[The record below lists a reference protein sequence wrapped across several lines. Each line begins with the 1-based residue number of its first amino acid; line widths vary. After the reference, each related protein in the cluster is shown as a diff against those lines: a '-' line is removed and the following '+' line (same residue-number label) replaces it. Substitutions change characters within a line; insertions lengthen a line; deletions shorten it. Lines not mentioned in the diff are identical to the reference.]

1 MARVLMVDD
10 DTRLTAMLADYLAAN
25 GLKLEARAT
34 ASDGLAALRREAFD
48 ALILDL
54 MLPDAD
60 GFEVCRQIRAQS
72 DIPILMLTARGEET
86 DRVIGLE
93 LGADDYLAKPFGTRE
108 LLARVRALLRRRRG
122 ELAGGPAPL
131 RFGQLDIDRGSRV
144 ARVEG
149 REVALTSYQFDLLV
163 ALAEHSGRVLSR
175 ERLMDL
181 VKGEELEAFDR
192 SIDVHISRIRA
203 AIEADPKHPKRIIT
217 VRGAGYVFARSQDDA
232 A

>member
-48 ALILDL
+48 ALISTS

-108 LLARVRALLRRRRG
+108 LLARVRALCGGGAASGRRPRRRC
-122 ELAGGPAPL
+122 ASASSTSTAAPAWP
-131 RFGQLDIDRGSRV
+131 
-144 ARVEG
+144 G
-149 REVALTSYQFDLLV
+149 R
-163 ALAEHSGRVLSR
+163 
-175 ERLMDL
+175 
-181 VKGEELEAFDR
+181 
-192 SIDVHISRIRA
+192 
-203 AIEADPKHPKRIIT
+203 
-217 VRGAGYVFARSQDDA
+217 RGAGGGADQLPVRPAGRAGQHPA
-232 A
+232 AC